1 MKNLLLSLFCVLSSV
16 SFLKTLSAEPT
27 TLRSESSCNVLCF
40 SGGGS
45 FGAVEVGILDKIK
58 LPIGYDL
65 ITGISAG
72 GLNAGFL
79 SYFHSLDKTNPHL
92 FADGITNLK
101 NIYAGLTNDDVY
113 DRHLAQVSRSWSY
126 YDTVPLHKTID
137 SKLAPLAYKGQPKP
151 VLIGSTNLN
160 MGALQIFRFDEE
172 SKLRQSQIMMATSAI
187 PLVFPPQVIDGS
199 HYVDGGAIAN
209 EILNGIESFLPTC
222 TDFNITFISASG
234 KLDPVAASE
243 IDTLEEY
250 VRRLAN
256 VVMTDF
262 NNELAEISGMP
273 DCSSKGVI
281 HYCYPVGD
289 YLSEYSSMDF
299 SYGKEL
305 YDIGYNHFTCETLK
319 YC

>member
-1 MKNLLLSLFCVLSSV
+1 MKNLFIFLFCVLSSV
-16 SFLKTLSAEPT
+16 PFVTATK
-27 TLRSESSCNVLCF
+27 CNVLSF

-45 FGAVEVGILDKIK
+45 FGAVEVGILDNIK
-58 LPIGYDL
+58 LPTGYDL

-79 SYFHSLDKTNPHL
+79 SYFHTLDKTNSNM
-92 FADGITNLK
+92 FAQGVTNLK
-101 NIYAGLTNDDVY
+101 NIYAEMTNDDVY

-137 SKLAPLAYKGQPKP
+137 TKLAPLAYAGQPKP

-160 MGALQIFRFDEE
+160 LGSLQIFRFDEE

-209 EILNGIESFLPTC
+209 EILSGIESFLPTC

-243 IDTLEEY
+243 IDSLEEY

-273 DCSSKGVI
+273 DCPANGKGVI
-281 HYCYPVGD
+281 HYCYPAGD